1 MRSLLYIRLLLCSF
15 QHLWA
20 TDANFKKIPE
30 FDMKIPEKFS
40 GKIQITDF
48 FPRMTKT
55 GGKFRKSGK
64 KSGFPEN
71 FPDFRKTDEYRS
83 GQGQHK

>member
-1 MRSLLYIRLLLCSF
+1 MFLLNTYGPLMPTL
-15 QHLWA
+15 
-20 TDANFKKIPE
+20 KKIPE

-83 GQGQHK
+83 GPHF

>member
-1 MRSLLYIRLLLCSF
+1 MPTL
-15 QHLWA
+15 
-20 TDANFKKIPE
+20 NKNPE

-48 FPRMTKT
+48 FPRMIKT

-83 GQGQHK
+83 GQQK